1 MTDVK
6 TPKES
11 FEKKKKVETSQA
23 QKRQTARQRM
33 EDVRLSKR
41 TRYLTLPC
49 ETVSQNV
56 EKLHAEMFYKKK
68 L

>member
-1 MTDVK
+1 MTDEK
-6 TPKES
+6 TGKES
-11 FEKKKKVETSQA
+11 FERKGKGETSQA
-23 QKRQTARQRM
+23 QKRQNTRQRM

-41 TRYLTLPC
+41 TRILSLPW

-56 EKLHAEMFYKKK
+56 ERLHAEMFHRKK